1 MAFNGS
7 GTYTLPAG
15 NPVVTGTTISS
26 SWANNTLSDIASALT
41 NCVTR
46 DGQSPATANLP
57 MGSHKVTGLAV
68 ATNAGDALSYG
79 QAANVSALT
88 VSTFSGILKGTSG
101 VTSVAT
107 AGTDYVSPSS
117 TETLTNKTLTNPV
130 INGFTGNTAV
140 INIGSNQIYKDTS
153 GNVGFGL
160 VPTGSIN
167 ASIQIKDGIKFPATQ
182 VASTDPNVLDDY
194 EEGSLL
200 PSFAFVTPGTGTITT
215 INRYG
220 TYVKVGKQVTCSIR
234 CEVGSISVGTAS
246 GGIYIDVLPFFSES
260 ATYASYS
267 VALVGTNFVNAPT
280 VGLISNA
287 SKQIRLY
294 KYGASGATNLAVTDI
309 QVGSVITATVSYF
322 VD

>member
-26 SWANNTLSDIASALT
+26 SWANTTLSDIASALT

-46 DGQSPATANLP
+46 DGQSPATANVPL
-57 MGSHKVTGLAV
+57 GGFKLTGVGAPT
-68 ATNAGDALSYG
+68 ASGDALAWG
-79 QAANVSALT
+79 GNGNL
-88 VSTFSGILKGTSG
+88 GTLS
-101 VTSVAT
+101 VTT
-107 AGTDYVSPSS
+107 ING
-117 TETLTNKTLTNPV
+117 NPA
-130 INGFTGNTAV
+130 INGFTGSTAV
-140 INIGSNQIYKDTS
+140 INIGSNQFYKDTA
-153 GNVGFGL
+153 GNVGFGV
-160 VPTGSIN
+160 VPTAGIN
-167 ASIQIKDGIKFPATQ
+167 AAVQTKDGVKFPATQ

-200 PSFAFVTPGTGTITT
+200 PTFAFVTPGTGTIST

-220 TYVKVGKQVTCSIR
+220 TYVKVGKQVNCSIR
-234 CEVGSISVGTAS
+234 CEVGSVSVGTAS
-246 GGIYIDVLPFFSES
+246 NGIYIDGLPFFSEA

-267 VALVGTNFVNAPT
+267 VSVVATNFVNAPT

-294 KYGASGATNLAVTDI
+294 KYGASGATSLAVTDI
-309 QVGSVITATVSYF
+309 QAGSVITATISYF